1 MRRVFQIAFLGV
13 AVMPIA
19 LAAHNAIYAGT
30 ESAAGQ
36 SPDPAISQ
44 TRVMGEVTSIDP
56 GAKQMS
62 VKTDAGSLV
71 TVSLDEKTEYLR
83 IPPGETSMDKAAK
96 IAFTEI
102 AVGDKV
108 YVRGKVS
115 DDRKSVPAQKL
126 IVMSK
131 GDIQKMHEH
140 ERAEWQRRGV
150 AGIITALNAQ
160 TSEVTLQ
167 TRTREG
173 VKPLVV
179 SAPESVKFRR
189 YAPDSVK
196 FSDARPSSFS
206 ELKVGDQLRALGD
219 KSADGSKLTAEQVV
233 SGAFQ
238 TIGGT
243 VTGVSPETNEIKITV
258 LGSKKALTIVVNR
271 DSMLRKIPPQ
281 IAAMIAMRSQGGPG
295 GPQGGGG
302 PQGSGGGPAGGAGG
316 PQGSGGRPA
325 GGAGGPG
332 QPGQPGPGGGPS
344 GEPRRM
350 GGGGDFQDML
360 ERMPALTL
368 ADIKTGDVIAVS
380 STMGA
385 DPSRLTA
392 ITLVTGVDAVLT
404 AMQGAGMARRTPNL
418 STGLPSGVLDFGIGQ
433 P

>member
-1 MRRVFQIAFLGV
+1 
-13 AVMPIA
+13 
-19 LAAHNAIYAGT
+19 
-30 ESAAGQ
+30 
-36 SPDPAISQ
+36 
-44 TRVMGEVTSIDP
+44 MGEVTSIDP
-56 GAKQMS
+56 NSKQMS
-62 VKTDAGSLV
+62 IKTDAGNV
-71 TVSLDEKTEYLR
+71 VAVALDEKTDYLR
-83 IPPGETSMDKAAK
+83 IPPGETSMDKATK
-96 IAFTEI
+96 IAFSEI
-102 AVGDKV
+102 GVGDKV

-115 DDRKSVPAQKL
+115 EDRKSIPAQKL

-150 AGIITALNAQ
+150 AGIITALNTQ

-173 VKPLVV
+173 VKALVV
-179 SAPESVKFRR
+179 SAPDSVKFRR

-219 KSADGSKLTAEQVV
+219 KTADGSKLTAEQVV
-233 SGAFQ
+233 SGSFQ

-243 VTGVSPETNEIKITV
+243 VTAVSPETNEIKITV
-258 LGSKKALTIVVNR
+258 LGSKKALTIVVNK
-271 DSMLRKIPPQ
+271 DSILRKIPPQ
-281 IAAMIAMRSQGGPG
+281 VAMMIAMRSQGGSGPEGGRPPG
-295 GPQGGGG
+295 GTGLQPAPGGG
-302 PQGSGGGPAGGAGG
+302 PGAQPGQGGTS
-316 PQGSGGRPA
+316 RPA
-325 GGAGGPG
+325 G
-332 QPGQPGPGGGPS
+332 QPGQPGQGTAPGA

-360 ERMPALTL
+360 ERMPGLALT
-368 ADIKTGDVIAVS
+368 DIKTGDVIAVS
-380 STMGA
+380 STIGN

-404 AMQGAGMARRTPNL
+404 AMQGPGAGRRPVNL

>member
-19 LAAHNAIYAGT
+19 LAAHNGIYAGT

-71 TVSLDEKTEYLR
+71 TVGLDEKTEYLR

>member
-1 MRRVFQIAFLGV
+1 MRRVFEIAFLGTV
-13 AVMPIA
+13 VLSMSLAGSA
-19 LAAHNAIYAGT
+19 LTTREGVWGTT
-30 ESAAGQ
+30 ESAIAQ

-44 TRVMGEVTSIDP
+44 TRVMGEVTSIEP
-56 GAKQMS
+56 NGKQMS

-71 TVSLDEKTEYLR
+71 TVSLDEKTDYLR
-83 IPPGETSMDKAAK
+83 IPPGETSMDKATK
-96 IAFTEI
+96 ISFSEI
-102 AVGDKV
+102 GVGDKV

-115 DDRKSVPAQKL
+115 DDRKSIPAQKL

-140 ERAEWQRRGV
+140 ERTEWQRRGV

-179 SAPESVKFRR
+179 SAPDSVKFRR

-219 KSADGSKLTAEQVV
+219 KNADGSKLTAEQVV
-233 SGAFQ
+233 SGSFQ

-243 VTGVSPETNEIKITV
+243 VTAVSPETNEIKITV
-258 LGSKKALTIVVNR
+258 LGSKKALTIVVNK

-281 IAAMIAMRSQGGPG
+281 IAAMIAMRSLGGGP
-295 GPQGGGG
+295 GG
-302 PQGSGGGPAGGAGG
+302 PQGSGGGPAGGAG
-316 PQGSGGRPA
+316 S
-325 GGAGGPG
+325 PG
-332 QPGQPGPGGGPS
+332 QPGGPQGGQPRAAGQTGPGSGPG

-360 ERMPALTL
+360 ERMPALALT
-368 ADIKTGDVIAVS
+368 DIKPGDVIAVS

>member
-1 MRRVFQIAFLGV
+1 MRRGFQIAFLGV

-44 TRVMGEVTSIDP
+44 TRVMGEVTSIEP

-62 VKTDAGSLV
+62 VRTDAGSII

-115 DDRKSVPAQKL
+115 EDRKSVPAQKL

-160 TSEVTLQ
+160 TSEVTLK

-325 GGAGGPG
+325 GGAGGSG
-332 QPGQPGPGGGPS
+332 KPGQPGPGGGPS

>member
-1 MRRVFQIAFLGV
+1 MRRVFEIAFLGTV
-13 AVMPIA
+13 VLSTSLAGSA
-19 LAAHNAIYAGT
+19 LTTREGVWGNT
-30 ESAAGQ
+30 ESAVAQ

-44 TRVMGEVTSIDP
+44 TRVMGEVTSIDSS
-56 GAKQMS
+56 GKQMS
-62 VKTDAGSLV
+62 IKTDAGNV
-71 TVSLDEKTEYLR
+71 VAVALDDKTDYLR
-83 IPPGETSMDKAAK
+83 IPPGETSMDKATK
-96 IAFTEI
+96 ISFSEI
-102 AVGDKV
+102 GVGDKV

-115 DDRKSVPAQKL
+115 EDRKSVPAQKL

-160 TSEVTLQ
+160 ASEVTLQ

-173 VKPLVV
+173 VKALVV
-179 SAPESVKFRR
+179 SAPESGKFRR

-233 SGAFQ
+233 SGSFQ

-243 VTGVSPETNEIKITV
+243 VTAVSPETNEIKMTV
-258 LGSKKALTIVVNR
+258 LGSKKALTIVVNK

-302 PQGSGGGPAGGAGG
+302 PQGSGGSPAGGAGG

-360 ERMPALTL
+360 ERMPAL
-368 ADIKTGDVIAVS
+368 
-380 STMGA
+380 
-385 DPSRLTA
+385 
-392 ITLVTGVDAVLT
+392 
-404 AMQGAGMARRTPNL
+404 
-418 STGLPSGVLDFGIGQ
+418 
-433 P
+433 

>member
-1 MRRVFQIAFLGV
+1 MRRGFQIAFLGV

-302 PQGSGGGPAGGAGG
+302 PQGSGG
-316 PQGSGGRPA
+316 RPA

-385 DPSRLTA
+385 DPS
-392 ITLVTGVDAVLT
+392 
-404 AMQGAGMARRTPNL
+404 
-418 STGLPSGVLDFGIGQ
+418 
-433 P
+433 

>member
-1 MRRVFQIAFLGV
+1 
-13 AVMPIA
+13 MPIA

-71 TVSLDEKTEYLR
+71 TVGLDEKTEYLR

-258 LGSKKALTIVVNR
+258 LGSKKALTIVVNK

>member
-56 GAKQMS
+56 GAKQIS

-233 SGAFQ
+233 SGSFQ

-243 VTGVSPETNEIKITV
+243 VTAVSPETNEIKITV
-258 LGSKKALTIVVNR
+258 LGSKKALTIVVNK

-302 PQGSGGGPAGGAGG
+302 PQGSGGSPAGGAGG

>member
-258 LGSKKALTIVVNR
+258 LGSKKALTIVVNK

>member
-1 MRRVFQIAFLGV
+1 
-13 AVMPIA
+13 
-19 LAAHNAIYAGT
+19 
-30 ESAAGQ
+30 
-36 SPDPAISQ
+36 
-44 TRVMGEVTSIDP
+44 MGEVTSIEP
-56 GAKQMS
+56 NAKQMS

-102 AVGDKV
+102 SVGDKV

-115 DDRKSVPAQKL
+115 EDRKSVPAQKL

-160 TSEVTLQ
+160 ASEVTLQ

-173 VKPLVV
+173 VKALVV

-233 SGAFQ
+233 SGSFQ

-243 VTGVSPETNEIKITV
+243 VTAVSPETNEIKITV
-258 LGSKKALTIVVNR
+258 LGSKKALTIVINK

-295 GPQGGGG
+295 GGPQGSGG
-302 PQGSGGGPAGGAGG
+302 PPGSGGGPAGGAGG
-316 PQGSGGRPA
+316 PGQPGGPQGGPPR
-325 GGAGGPG
+325 GAG
-332 QPGQPGPGGGPS
+332 QAGQPGPGGGPG
-344 GEPRRM
+344 GEARRM